1 VHQVVA
7 LARAALHSDDP
18 RHCFLITGS
27 GVIVSA
33 TNSEGST
40 QTTTPQVKSSVRQ
53 QLEKVADF
61 LSLGPVE
68 RQRRTGS
75 GWRYRLTHKEV
86 FMKDQVRGK
95 AEEIKGKVTGD
106 RGLETKGKARQA
118 VGNLKRTVRDVKG
131 DVRKGGR

>member
-1 VHQVVA
+1 M
-7 LARAALHSDDP
+7 
-18 RHCFLITGS
+18 
-27 GVIVSA
+27 
-33 TNSEGST
+33 
-40 QTTTPQVKSSVRQ
+40 RQ

-68 RQRRTGS
+68 RHRRTES
-75 GWRYRLTHKEV
+75 RWRSRLTHKEV